1 MTIRPRRSALFM
13 PASNARA
20 IAKARSLD
28 CDVVILDLEDS
39 VAPDLKPS
47 ARDQALA
54 AIREG
59 GFGRRELVVR
69 VNSLDTAWGSDD
81 LAALA
86 QSRPD
91 AVLAP
96 KVSSI
101 AEIEAYSARMP
112 EGLPLWIMIETAIS
126 IFRLEEMAAT
136 ARTGALAG
144 FVLGPNDLAA
154 EMGVQTDAL
163 RAPFLG
169 AMGLA
174 VAAARA
180 HGLIILDGVYNDI
193 EDATGFEAQTRQ
205 ALEFGFDGK
214 TLIHPSQIAPCNAVF
229 TPDAAAVEA
238 ARAIVEAF
246 AAPENADKGAIRL
259 DGRMV
264 ERLHL
269 RQAERTLAA
278 AFVDRAQTVACVS

>member
-1 MTIRPRRSALFM
+1 MTLRPRRSALYM

-28 CDVVILDLEDS
+28 CDVVVLDLEDA
-39 VAPDLKPS
+39 VASDLKAE
-47 ARDQALA
+47 ARAQAVA

-69 VNSLDTAWGSDD
+69 INGLDTPWGADD

-86 QSRPD
+86 EAAPD
-91 AVLAP
+91 AILAP
-96 KVSSI
+96 KVSSV
-101 AEIEAYSARMP
+101 AEIAAYAALLP
-112 EGLPLWIMIETAIS
+112 AAPPLWIMIETAIS
-126 IFRLEEMAAT
+126 LFRLEEMAAT
-136 ARTGALAG
+136 ARTGPLAG
-144 FVLGPNDLAA
+144 FVLGTNDLAA
-154 EMGVQTDAL
+154 EMGVQTDAR
-163 RAPFLG
+163 RAPFVG

-180 HGLIILDGVYNDI
+180 HGLIILDGVFNDLD
-193 EDATGFEAQTRQ
+193 DAEGFDLQTRQ

-229 TPDAAAVEA
+229 MPDDAAVAAAQAVCD
-238 ARAIVEAF
+238 AF
-246 AAPENADKGAIRL
+246 ADPENADKGAIRL
-259 DGRMV
+259 NGRMV

-278 AFVDRAQTVACVS
+278 AQLA

>member
-1 MTIRPRRSALFM
+1 MSDVARPRRSALYM

-28 CDVVILDLEDS
+28 CDVVVLDLEDA
-39 VAPDLKPS
+39 VAPDLKVT

-69 VNSLDTAWGSDD
+69 INSLDTPWGAAD

-86 QSRPD
+86 EASPDTRPD

-96 KVSSI
+96 KVSSV
-101 AEIEAYSARMP
+101 AEIEAYAARLP

-126 IFRLEEMAAT
+126 LFRLEEMAAT
-136 ARTGALAG
+136 AGTGPHAG
-144 FVLGPNDLAA
+144 FVLGTNDLAA

-163 RAPFLG
+163 RAPFVG

-180 HGLIILDGVYNDI
+180 HGLIILDGVFNDI
-193 EDATGFEAQTRQ
+193 EDAGGLEAQARQ

-214 TLIHPSQIAPCNAVF
+214 TLIHPSQIAPCHAVF
-229 TPDAAAVEA
+229 TPDAAAVKA
-238 ARAIVEAF
+238 AQAVVDAF
-246 AAPENADKGAIRL
+246 EDPENAGKGAIRL
-259 DGRMV
+259 NGRMV

-278 AFVDRAQTVACVS
+278 ARFP

>member
-1 MTIRPRRSALFM
+1 MTLRPRRSALYM

-28 CDVVILDLEDS
+28 CDVVVLDLEDA
-39 VAPDLKPS
+39 VAPDLKAS
-47 ARDQALA
+47 ARDQALEA
-54 AIREG
+54 VREG
-59 GFGRRELVVR
+59 GFGRREVVVR
-69 VNSLDTAWGSDD
+69 VNGLDTPWGADD
-81 LAALA
+81 LAALGA
-86 QSRPD
+86 SRPD

-96 KVSSI
+96 KVSSV
-101 AEIEAYSARMP
+101 AEIEAYAARLP
-112 EGLPLWIMIETAIS
+112 DGLPLWIMVETAIS
-126 IFRLEEMAAT
+126 LFRLEEMAAT
-136 ARTGALAG
+136 AHTGPLAG
-144 FVLGPNDLAA
+144 FVLGTNDLFA

-163 RAPFLG
+163 RGPLLG

-180 HGLIILDGVYNDI
+180 HGLIILDGVFNNI
-193 EDATGFEAQTRQ
+193 EDAAGFEAQTRQ

-214 TLIHPSQIAPCNAVF
+214 TLIHPSQIAPCHAVF

-238 ARAIVEAF
+238 AQAVVDAF
-246 AAPENADKGAIRL
+246 EDPDNAGKGAIRL
-259 DGRMV
+259 NGRMV

-278 AFVDRAQTVACVS
+278 ARFP

>member
-1 MTIRPRRSALFM
+1 MTVRPRRSALYM

-20 IAKARSLD
+20 IEKARTLE
-28 CDVVILDLEDS
+28 CDVVVLDLEDA
-39 VAPDLKPS
+39 VAPDLKVA
-47 ARDQALA
+47 ARDQAVA
-54 AIREG
+54 AIRDG

-69 VNSLDTAWGSDD
+69 VNGLDTAWGAEDR
-81 LAALA
+81 AALA
-86 QSRPD
+86 QVRPD

-96 KVSSI
+96 KVSSVADI
-101 AEIEAYSARMP
+101 AAYAARLAD
-112 EGLPLWIMIETAIS
+112 GIPLWIMIETAVS
-126 IFRLEEMAAT
+126 LFRLEEMAAT
-136 ARTGALAG
+136 ARDGPLAG
-144 FVLGPNDLAA
+144 FVLGTNDLAA

-163 RAPFLG
+163 RAPFVG

-180 HGLIILDGVYNDI
+180 HGLIILDGVFNALD
-193 EDATGFEAQTRQ
+193 DAAGFETQTRQ

-229 TPDAAAVEA
+229 TPDAAAVSA
-238 ARAIVEAF
+238 ARAVVEAF
-246 AAPENADKGAIRL
+246 ADPANAGKGAIRL
-259 DGRMV
+259 NGRMV

-278 AFVDRAQTVACVS
+278 AI

>member
-1 MTIRPRRSALFM
+1 MTIRPRRSALYM

-28 CDVVILDLEDS
+28 CDVVVLDLEDA
-39 VAPDLKPS
+39 VAPDLKAS
-47 ARDQALA
+47 ARGQSLD
-54 AIREG
+54 AIRDG

-69 VNSLDTAWGSDD
+69 INSLDTPWGADD

-86 QSRPD
+86 DVRPD

-96 KVSSI
+96 KVSSV
-101 AEIEAYSARMP
+101 AEIEAYAARLP
-112 EGLPLWIMIETAIS
+112 EGLPLWIMVETAVS
-126 IFRLEEMAAT
+126 LFRLEEIAAT
-136 ARTGALAG
+136 ARTGPLSG
-144 FVLGPNDLAA
+144 FVLGTNDLAA

-163 RAPFLG
+163 RAPFIG

-180 HGLIILDGVYNDI
+180 HGLIILDGVFNDI
-193 EDATGFEAQTRQ
+193 EDAAGFEAQTRQ

-214 TLIHPSQIAPCNAVF
+214 TLIHPSQIAPCHAAF
-229 TPDAAAVEA
+229 TPNPAAVDAAQAV
-238 ARAIVEAF
+238 VDAF
-246 AAPENADKGAIRL
+246 ADPENADKGAIRL
-259 DGRMV
+259 NGRMV

-278 AFVDRAQTVACVS
+278 ARFP